1 MLNFVVR
8 FAQFLAL
15 GLLLCSLA
23 FGQGVTG
30 SLSGTVVDAHNAVIG
45 GATVDARQDETGVTL
60 HTFSSEAGLYVFPS
74 MPVGHWTVTAEK
86 PGFQKL
92 VRSGIEIF
100 IAQRQSLGLPLEV
113 GDVKQSVEVNAAAQL
128 LETQTS

>member
-8 FAQFLAL
+8 FAQFLAP

-60 HTFSSEAGLYVFPS
+60 HTLSSEAGLYVFPS

-100 IAQRQSLGLPLEV
+100 IAQRQSLGERIRPTDAPPRPEPVLA
-113 GDVKQSVEVNAAAQL
+113 GQA
-128 LETQTS
+128 